1 MASIDTPL
9 SQFAAAEPLEKGSSL
24 WHDAWLRL
32 RKNHL
37 ALFGAGVML
46 ALVLV
51 CIGGWL
57 FGQPY
62 YDQNIYLANAT
73 PGSIGIRVTPDDSP
87 YDFATFEMLDDEGVF
102 TDAPE
107 SQALRAALL
116 GGKTIRIGDNQY
128 SRNYH
133 LLGTDKLG
141 RDLFARLCWGGL
153 ISLGVGLAAT
163 AVALI
168 IGVTYGAIAGFFGG
182 KLDAFMMRV
191 VDIMYSLPFTIFVI
205 LLMVL
210 FGRHLILL
218 FAAIGAVEWLTM
230 ARIVRSQV
238 MAIKRMEF
246 IEAARSLGFG
256 RRRIIFR
263 HILPNILGPVIVYIT
278 LTIPSVMLLEA
289 FLSYLG
295 LGVQPP
301 ISSLGVLIKEGSEV
315 MEEYSWQLMY
325 PAAIFSLMIFSL
337 NFLGDGLR
345 DALDVKASKD

>member
-1 MASIDTPL
+1 MSAAAPL
-9 SQFAAAEPLEKGSSL
+9 THAAAEPLEKGSSL

-46 ALVLV
+46 ALVLI

-62 YDQNIYLANAT
+62 YDQNIYLANAA

-128 SRNYH
+128 SRNHH